1 MQKFKFFTKEK
12 INQSYP
18 LGILNG
24 YYNHNMTYDELR
36 PYHKSCC
43 GVDIYSEVEAT
54 TYEELMDLEKW
65 VTVLITGVLIDGVVY
80 HSKHT
85 YDDWEFPE
93 NWFEDKKYIY
103 EFIIITHQM
112 LNQADISDDA
122 WNEVLMESYYDE
134 TIELPQREY
143 VPPMPPNDEGVN
155 VRMTD
160 RLVMLEDIITY
171 DI

>member
-18 LGILNG
+18 QGILNG
-24 YYNHNMTYDELR
+24 YYNHNMPYDDVR
-36 PYHKSCC
+36 PFYKSCC

-54 TYEELMDLEKW
+54 THEELMDLEKW
-65 VTVLITGVLIDGVVY
+65 VSVWVTAVLIDGVVY
-80 HSKHT
+80 SSK
-85 YDDWEFPE
+85 YIGDELEFPE
-93 NWFEDKKYIY
+93 NWDENKRYIY
-103 EFIIITHQM
+103 EFAIITYPM
-112 LNQADISDDA
+112 LDQTDISDDS

-143 VPPMPPNDEGVN
+143 VPPMPPNNEGVN
-155 VRMTD
+155 VRITD
-160 RLVMLEDIITY
+160 RLVMLEDFITY